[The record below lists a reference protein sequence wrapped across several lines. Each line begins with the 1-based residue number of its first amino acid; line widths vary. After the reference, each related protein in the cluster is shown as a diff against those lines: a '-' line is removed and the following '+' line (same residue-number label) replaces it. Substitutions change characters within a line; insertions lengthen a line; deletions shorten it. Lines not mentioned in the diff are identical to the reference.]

1 LFLQSIYFFLEVNDE
16 QNIYDSKGIKVGS
29 L

>member
-16 QNIYDSKGIKVGS
+16 
-29 L
+29 